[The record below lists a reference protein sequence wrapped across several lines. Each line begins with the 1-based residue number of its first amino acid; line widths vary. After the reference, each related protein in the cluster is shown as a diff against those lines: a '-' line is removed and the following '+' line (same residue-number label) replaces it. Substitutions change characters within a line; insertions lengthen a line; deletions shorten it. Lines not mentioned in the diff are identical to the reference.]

1 MKFIENTLYD
11 TKRLIVLDVLTIDRI
26 KMAFTEGEIMNGI
39 QKIGFTH
46 AIITH
51 KTVDLLRKNGL
62 KGGVILEIDQR

>member
-39 QKIGFTH
+39 QKIGFSH

-51 KTVDLLRKNGL
+51 KTVDLLRKNGF